1 MRCDDVRE
9 LLPLYAGGEG
19 AEGDRPEVEAHLA
32 LCAACARELDQ
43 VRELRSALGSLG
55 TQPLPPQASKAVWS
69 AVRDEFFPRPA
80 WRRDAVRFAAA
91 LVLGLGIGAGGWLAL
106 PRASSEVRT
115 GGTGPRLEALPA
127 GALRETPRRAAA
139 DRHHLPKVDA
149 VLAPG
154 ERDY

>member
-9 LLPLYAGGEG
+9 LLALYAGGEG
-19 AEGDRPEVEAHLA
+19 AEDDRPGVEAHLA

-43 VRELRSALGSLG
+43 VRELRSALSALG
-55 TQPLPPQASKAVWS
+55 TQPLPPGASKAIWG
-69 AVRDEFFPRPA
+69 AVRNEFFPRPA
-80 WRRDAVRFAAA
+80 WRREVLRFAAA
-91 LVLGLGIGAGGWLAL
+91 LVIGLGVGVGGWFAV

-115 GGTGPRLEALPA
+115 GGVGPRLEALPA
-127 GALRETPRRAAA
+127 ARMHDAPRRAVH